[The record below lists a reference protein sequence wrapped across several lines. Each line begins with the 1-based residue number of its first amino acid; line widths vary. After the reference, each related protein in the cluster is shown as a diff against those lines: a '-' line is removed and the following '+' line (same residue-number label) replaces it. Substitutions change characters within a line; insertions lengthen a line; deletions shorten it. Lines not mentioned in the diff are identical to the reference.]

1 MRSFSRAGV
10 SFTVSLEEESVEV
23 RGNAMAS
30 GDDAANREV
39 ENEILTR
46 LDRGDLS
53 AWCSG
58 KVEASIEFNGQT
70 FKGVAYL
77 GCCSYATDAE
87 CEKSLIEDYRLDDE
101 ARADLIAT
109 LESAVKKGEI
119 AAQALAALK
128 AGI

>member
-1 MRSFSRAGV
+1 MKFFTKAGV
-10 SFTVSLEEESVEV
+10 RFTVSLEPEDIEV

-30 GDDAANREV
+30 GDDAADREV
-39 ENEILTR
+39 ENEILAR
-46 LDRGDLS
+46 LDRGDLC
-53 AWCSG
+53 AWCCG

-87 CEKSLIEDYRLDDE
+87 CEKSLIEDYCLDDE

-109 LESAVKKGEI
+109 LESAIKKGEI
-119 AAQALAALK
+119 AAKALAALK
-128 AGI
+128 AGL